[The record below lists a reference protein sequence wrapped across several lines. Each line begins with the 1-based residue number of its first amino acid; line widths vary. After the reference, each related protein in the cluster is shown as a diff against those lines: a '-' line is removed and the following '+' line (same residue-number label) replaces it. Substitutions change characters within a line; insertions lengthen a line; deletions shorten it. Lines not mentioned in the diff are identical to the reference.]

1 MKLATYRDG
10 SRDGQLV
17 VVSRDLTLAHFAAG
31 IASRLGQVLDDWGF
45 RSAPLEDLY
54 ATLNG
59 GKARHAFP
67 FDPARCLAPWPR
79 PTGVTR
85 WRGGTA
91 LPGEPGAE
99 RLGGPRESCW
109 GDDPGGPAGEPG
121 IAFIT
126 GDLPAG
132 ATPGQALDGVRLLTL
147 AVDLRSRGTPQ
158 AGLATALGPVAL
170 TPDELDDD
178 WHGGQLHRPLA
189 WTIDPA
195 DAALDVTR
203 RSLLVGIDLGAAL
216 AQCARHRPVPA
227 GHVLIALA
235 GPDDDPPSARRLR
248 LEWTGRNGSTPFGMI
263 DLALA
268 GAP

>member
-79 PTGVTR
+79 PAGVTR
-85 WRGGTA
+85 WRGESA
-91 LPGEPGAE
+91 LPGEPGAD
-99 RLGGPRESCW
+99 RLVGPRESC
-109 GDDPGGPAGEPG
+109 GDDGPQGPAGEPG
-121 IAFIT
+121 IALIT

-132 ATPGQALDGVRLLTL
+132 VTAGQALDGVRLVTL
-147 AVDLRSRGTPQ
+147 AVDLRSCGAPQ

-170 TPDELDDD
+170 TPDELEDD
-178 WHGGQLHRPLA
+178 WHGGQLDRPLA
-189 WTIDPA
+189 WTIDPT
-195 DAALDVTR
+195 DAALDATR
-203 RSLLVGIDLGAAL
+203 RSPTLGIDLGAAL
-216 AQCARHRPVPA
+216 ARCARHRPVPA

-235 GPDDDPPSARRLR
+235 GVDDDPPSARRLR
-248 LEWTGRNGSTPFGMI
+248 LDWTGRNGTTPFGSI
-263 DLALA
+263 DLAMA
-268 GAP
+268 RAP